1 MATSLFYD
9 LGPLEEIA
17 VNLFHGWGYNF
28 YRLEN
33 QLRADD
39 LVIRNQVCSLL
50 GVARGHVDA
59 AESAYRRAFLPP
71 PSREKPRPD
80 ADAMAHAQTL
90 ERFSHAIGAL
100 EGQIRAQPAPEN
112 DRMTERYRQEAPTLQ
127 KLLDCDVRLAGR
139 VELLRALLDHQDGAW
154 MIEKAAEIQDGLR
167 AIETSLRERQ
177 VALFV

>member
-1 MATSLFYD
+1 MPPSVFYD
-9 LGPLEEIA
+9 LDALEQIA
-17 VNLFHGWGYNF
+17 VNLFYGWGYNF

-39 LVIRNQVCSLL
+39 LTVRNQVCALL
-50 GVARGHVDA
+50 GQARASVDA

-80 ADAMAHAQTL
+80 ADAMANAQTL

-100 EGQIRAQPAPEN
+100 EGQVRAQPAPEN
-112 DRMTERYRQEAPTLQ
+112 DRMTERYRQEAATLQ
-127 KLLDCDVRLAGR
+127 KLLDCDMRLAGR
-139 VELLRALLDHQDGAW
+139 AELLRALLDHQDGAW
-154 MIEKAAEIQDGLR
+154 MVEKSAEIQDGLK